1 LVSRQE
7 QKNRNELRK
16 QALLRYK
23 KQRQRNV
30 LAEPGEHEFI
40 IVLDHLKAG
49 FNIPKIF
56 RSAEAMGA
64 HSVHLVGIGPF
75 DPAAAKGSFKKVPA
89 RFHDDFESCYR
100 ELTDAGYRLFTL
112 EPDGDE
118 SLLQMSLP
126 VKSAFI
132 LGHEE
137 FGISFEQSDYPD
149 IRSISIPQFGS
160 VESLN
165 VSIAASIMMFEY
177 VRQHHTTNS

>member
-1 LVSRQE
+1 LVSRQDR
-7 QKNRNELRK
+7 KNRQELRR
-16 QALLRYK
+16 QALLRYQ
-23 KQRQRNV
+23 KQRQRNI
-30 LAEPGEHEFI
+30 LAEPGAHDFI

-64 HSVHLVGIGPF
+64 HSIHLVGIDPF
-75 DPAAAKGSFKKVPA
+75 DPAPAKGSFKKVPA
-89 RFHDDFESCYR
+89 RFHDDFDSCYR
-100 ELTDAGYRLFTL
+100 GLSDAGYQLFTL

-118 SLLQMSLP
+118 SLLTMALP
-126 VKSAFI
+126 RKSAFI

-137 FGISFEQSDYPD
+137 FGISFERGDYPA

-177 VRQHHTTNS
+177 VRQHHNEPS

>member
-1 LVSRQE
+1 M
-7 QKNRNELRK
+7 RK
-16 QALLRYK
+16 QALLRYQ

-30 LAEPGEHEFI
+30 LAKVGAHDFI

-64 HSVHLVGIGPF
+64 NSVHLVGIGPF
-75 DPAAAKGSFKKVPA
+75 DPAPAKGSFKKVPA
-89 RFHDDFESCYR
+89 RFHDDFDSCHR
-100 ELTDAGYRLFTL
+100 ELTEAGYQLFTL
-112 EPDGDE
+112 EPDGE
-118 SLLQMSLP
+118 QSLLNISLP
-126 VKSAFI
+126 QKSAFI

-149 IRSISIPQFGS
+149 IHSISIPQFGS

-165 VSIAASIMMFEY
+165 VSIAASVMMFEY
-177 VRQHHTTNS
+177 VRQHHTETE